1 MLDSRPHILVTGAD
15 SAASKA
21 RMNTVVSASGSDPL
35 TLQVSTADGGQ
46 DLGQLVRGSD
56 RQITIHTADG
66 SPLTGIEPGPYAD
79 PGAAMAAISA
89 HLNGMCLYS
98 PANRQ
103 GHSFATTIG
112 FLAGLPTRGP

>member
-1 MLDSRPHILVTGAD
+1 MLDSCPHILVTGAD
-15 SAASKA
+15 GAASKA

-103 GHSFATTIG
+103 GHSFAATIG